1 MLFMISCMCFFSV
14 SAEPDSDDTTA
25 KPTETVATKATTT
38 HHTTTKATTPTEA
51 TTYALKT
58 TIKKTTTININ
69 ALASL
74 ANALTTLIGGF
85 AAILSFKMKRTEHTI

>member
-1 MLFMISCMCFFSV
+1 MCV
-14 SAEPDSDDTTA
+14 MVYMPN
-25 KPTETVATKATTT
+25 
-38 HHTTTKATTPTEA
+38 
-51 TTYALKT
+51 YNQ
-58 TIKKTTTININ
+58 KTTTININ

>member
-1 MLFMISCMCFFSV
+1 MCV
-14 SAEPDSDDTTA
+14 IGI
-25 KPTETVATKATTT
+25 
-38 HHTTTKATTPTEA
+38 
-51 TTYALKT
+51 YAKT

-85 AAILSFKMKRTEHTI
+85 AAIYHLK